1 VLDQPSKYGVYSL
14 KLKQMLLDQM
24 TAKQNKTK
32 ETKESVAV
40 TKADSTISEADSSNG
55 LSSRLDRVR
64 ITSDA
69 EDIANGN
76 TSTKTDDNGN
86 RNTKNNMKEKTI
98 IVKDMVATKTAE
110 KTENDKNRA
119 KVLTQGD
126 KLNIIKASRQQQEK
140 MEKSERKITDF
151 HKQTKVSSRVS
162 KPNILPKRDSVTSS
176 TTRSSSSRRPTSPAT
191 TRSSSKNGRVRNGP
205 VR

>member
-1 VLDQPSKYGVYSL
+1 
-14 KLKQMLLDQM
+14 M

-69 EDIANGN
+69 EDIVNGN
-76 TSTKTDDNGN
+76 TSTTKTDDNGN
-86 RNTKNNMKEKTI
+86 RNTKNNIKEKTI

-110 KTENDKNRA
+110 
-119 KVLTQGD
+119 
-126 KLNIIKASRQQQEK
+126 
-140 MEKSERKITDF
+140 
-151 HKQTKVSSRVS
+151 VS
-162 KPNILPKRDSVTSS
+162 KN
-176 TTRSSSSRRPTSPAT
+176 
-191 TRSSSKNGRVRNGP
+191 
-205 VR
+205 

>member
-1 VLDQPSKYGVYSL
+1 
-14 KLKQMLLDQM
+14 M

-86 RNTKNNMKEKTI
+86 RNTKNNIKEKTI

-110 KTENDKNRA
+110 
-119 KVLTQGD
+119 
-126 KLNIIKASRQQQEK
+126 
-140 MEKSERKITDF
+140 
-151 HKQTKVSSRVS
+151 VS
-162 KPNILPKRDSVTSS
+162 KN
-176 TTRSSSSRRPTSPAT
+176 
-191 TRSSSKNGRVRNGP
+191 
-205 VR
+205 

>member
-1 VLDQPSKYGVYSL
+1 MDKPSKFGVYSL

-55 LSSRLDRVR
+55 LSSRLDKVR

-86 RNTKNNMKEKTI
+86 RGNTRNNIKEKTI
-98 IVKDMVATKTAE
+98 IVRDMVAPRTAE
-110 KTENDKNRA
+110 
-119 KVLTQGD
+119 
-126 KLNIIKASRQQQEK
+126 
-140 MEKSERKITDF
+140 
-151 HKQTKVSSRVS
+151 VSSVT
-162 KPNILPKRDSVTSS
+162 KIALPFPHSFLLWDIHEYFFLEK
-176 TTRSSSSRRPTSPAT
+176 
-191 TRSSSKNGRVRNGP
+191 
-205 VR
+205 